1 MQNKKRVF
9 SIIILIFIGALC
21 SLYFYNQLIHVEI
34 PIHSDDVGAVTDLRD
49 IIEFGNSRW
58 SYWILPLTWVYGLL
72 YGLLGPTEL
81 FVQSF
86 FTIRYFFCIV
96 LALYIALYHKKKIE
110 WWLLPI
116 FIFFSMPGSFGTAS
130 IQPLKF
136 HAWTI
141 LVPLFCLSYILM
153 KGDDI
158 QKIGKRSIVFLL
170 VLSVLGLVEQD
181 ILIIITCW
189 APFALYWF
197 IYFWQKGYVKKY
209 INWILLSGA
218 IVLIFG
224 KILFGTFIYDGYGKS
239 QFVNVEE
246 FVENIGTGISGL
258 LTMFNIN
265 LIGADVLQFSTL
277 ISGLRLILL
286 IGAIGALVSTTKQLC
301 LKKIENVSVVEA
313 VLTLSAYVVIAAY
326 LFGGKREDEISIRYA
341 AYLYYIFVILLCRKL
356 CQVIDKQQVVVR
368 LRRVKINMLSGF
380 FCVCI
385 VIALDPI
392 TMTREENEKDVLAN
406 VILTNEELENG
417 LASFWSAGVTSC
429 LTGYHNEIQAVE
441 WNEGQVSPYL
451 TEWDSYRSGNR
462 YYNFFVQDLENDF
475 GITEEHLKETF
486 GEYEEKYEVENNK
499 IYLYDYDVRTAPL
512 NIASDRIAYLSR
524 NDGLEVQKNRIKLG
538 TQDQL
543 TIDNL
548 YITTGKIR
556 MTIEG
561 IFAED
566 AIQLSSEQTE
576 EICLVDSGE
585 NSCVYEIKAEKL
597 YENMKLKLKNV
608 SGNEVQIKNIKLE
621 RLENSIELPKE
632 NFEQEIYLT
641 PGYYI
646 FGIEGEGVK
655 NSNISFEF
663 AGDTV
668 KTERINNGRKKVAYG
683 IWIEEENKFSISA
696 NVNGQVEKVYYQNKI
711 LSTIDNPDSVI
722 YNYEHGIQVNEK
734 SDLRYGPYRDIEP
747 GSYRI
752 DLYGENLDK
761 ASVRFSVEAGKA
773 YEEAVM
779 LSNCP
784 EHYIYRVDTEIPL
797 KEFEVLIAGI
807 DKTDANLYY
816 YTLTTENEFSQNA
829 VNLTYSYSDER
840 IFTTGVKD
848 ANEDGIILNKD
859 EICFGPYID
868 LPKGKYFVTIYG
880 DNLMDSEISISSQSG
895 RTKVRELEVLTM
907 EDEKAELCFESEEY
921 LSDMEVVVNN
931 KQKEQIMVQGY
942 EIFSG
947 M

>member
-9 SIIILIFIGALC
+9 SIIILIFVGALC
-21 SLYFYNQLIHVEI
+21 SLYFYNQLIHIEI
-34 PIHSDDVGAVTDLRD
+34 PIHSDDAGAVTDLRD
-49 IIEFGNSRW
+49 IIEFGNARW
-58 SYWILPLTWVYGLL
+58 SYWISPLAWVNGLL
-72 YGLLGPTEL
+72 YVLLGPTEV

-96 LALYIALYHKKKIE
+96 LALYIALFHEKKIE

-136 HAWTI
+136 HVWTI

-158 QKIGKRSIVFLL
+158 QKIGKRSIVFLI
-170 VLSVLGLVEQD
+170 VLSILGLAEQD
-181 ILIIITCW
+181 ILIIVTCW

-224 KILFGTFIYDGYGKS
+224 KILFGTFIYDGYGAS
-239 QFVNVEE
+239 RFVSVEE
-246 FVENIGTGISGL
+246 FVENIGTGISGF

-286 IGAIGALVSTTKQLC
+286 IGAIGVLVSTTKQLW

-341 AYLYYIFVILLCRKL
+341 TYLYYIFLILLCRKL
-356 CQVIDKQQVVVR
+356 SQVIDKQQVVVR

-406 VILTNEELENG
+406 AISTNEELKNG

-441 WNEGQVSPYL
+441 WNGGQVSPYL

-512 NIASDRIAYLSR
+512 NIASDSMAYLSR

-548 YITTGKIR
+548 YITIGKIR
-556 MTIEG
+556 MTIDG

-566 AIQLSSEQTE
+566 AIQLSSGQTE
-576 EICLVDSGE
+576 EICLVDGAE
-585 NSCVYEIKAEKL
+585 NSCVYEITAEKL
-597 YENMKLKLKNV
+597 YENMKFDLKNV

-621 RLENSIELPKE
+621 RLENFIELPKE
-632 NFEQEIYLT
+632 SFEEEIYLT

-655 NSNISFEF
+655 NSDISFEF

-668 KTERINNGRKKVAYG
+668 KPERINNGRKKVAYG
-683 IWIEEENKFSISA
+683 VWIEEGNKFSISA
-696 NVNGQVEKVYYQNKI
+696 NLNGQVENVYYQNKI
-711 LSTIDNPDSVI
+711 LSTIDNPDSAI
-722 YNYEHGIQVNEK
+722 YNYGNGIQVNK
-734 SDLRYGPYRDIEP
+734 KNDLRYGPYRDIEP

-752 DLYGENLDK
+752 DIYGENLDK
-761 ASVRFSVEAGKA
+761 ASVRFSFEAGKS
-773 YEEAVM
+773 YEEAM
-779 LSNCP
+779 LLSNCP

-816 YTLTTENEFSQNA
+816 YTITIENEVFSNVVDLA
-829 VNLTYSYSDER
+829 YNYSDENV
-840 IFTTGVKD
+840 FTTGIKD
-848 ANEDGIILNKD
+848 VDKAGIILNRD

-868 LPKGKYFVTIYG
+868 LPEGKYFITIYG

-895 RTKVRELEVLTM
+895 KVKVQELEILTM
-907 EDEKAELCFESEEY
+907 EDEKAELYFETREY

-931 KQKEQIMVQGY
+931 SEKEQIMVQGY